1 MQSFILNKITQVII
15 IYKTGISFGSVYI
28 PVVLQANII
37 IQNNK

>member
-1 MQSFILNKITQVII
+1 MQSFILNKITQVI

-37 IQNNK
+37 IQSNK